1 LGIVKRESRTLPELI
16 PSFDAIDFETPG
28 KRHYQVAFH
37 VDSGWAYSLVPL
49 TVIGGAGLPSPD
61 QPALPGVAIFGG
73 THGNEWEGQIAV
85 KRLCRDLDAADVSGL
100 VVLIPQL
107 SESACNANQRIS
119 PLDNV
124 NMNRAFPGNPKGTL
138 SARIAHF
145 VKTIIFPRVRVVVD
159 LHSGGMEGGFAICT
173 SIHPVPDTRQREEM
187 LKAARLFDTPF
198 VFVYSSDM
206 ASGLLTSE
214 AEGEGKIALGG
225 EFGYGETVSRQG
237 VRHAYEGVKNLLRHY
252 GQLTGKVT
260 KVDEGR
266 TSEPLLVAAPHL
278 EAYVP
283 CPRSG
288 IWEAQVDLGQ
298 QVERGDLIGFLH
310 NFADHTAGPLAIK
323 TSRAGFVIMMHAPA
337 VTSKG
342 ATLYVVAEP
351 VTAV

>member
-1 LGIVKRESRTLPELI
+1 MPEI
-16 PSFDAIDFETPG
+16 IHSFDAIDFETRG

-37 VDSGWAYSLVPL
+37 VDSGWGYSLVPL
-49 TVIGGAGLPSPD
+49 TVIRGADLPSVGETP
-61 QPALPGVAIFGG
+61 LPGVAIFGG

-85 KRLCRDLDAADVSGL
+85 KRLCRDLAAADVSGL

-124 NMNRAFPGNPKGTL
+124 NMNRAFPGDPKGTL

-145 VKTIIFPRVRVVVD
+145 VKTIIFPRVRAVVD
-159 LHSGGMEGGFAICT
+159 LHSGGMEGGFALCT
-173 SIHPVPDTRQREEM
+173 SIHPVPNAHLHEEM

-206 ASGLLTSE
+206 AAGLLTSE
-214 AEGEGKIALGG
+214 AEHDGKIALGG
-225 EFGYGETVSRQG
+225 EFGYGETVNRQG

-252 GQLTGKVT
+252 RQLTGKVA
-260 KVDEGR
+260 KVDAGR
-266 TSEPLLVAAPHL
+266 TSEPLLVSAPHL
-278 EAYVP
+278 DAYVP
-283 CPRSG
+283 CPRPG

-298 QVERGDLIGFLH
+298 QVKRGDLIGLLH
-310 NFADHTAGPLAIK
+310 DFADHTTEPLAIT
-323 TSRAGFVIMMHAPA
+323 TSRSGFVIMMHAPA
-337 VTSKG
+337 ATAKG

-351 VTAV
+351 VTAG

>member
-1 LGIVKRESRTLPELI
+1 MGNPEPRKPTLPELI
-16 PSFDAIDFETPG
+16 HQFDGLDFDTPG
-28 KRHYQVAFH
+28 KRHYRVAFH
-37 VDSGWAYSLVPL
+37 VDSGWGYSLVPL
-49 TVIGGAGLPSPD
+49 TVIRGTGLPSAVQTP
-61 QPALPGVAIFGG
+61 LPGIAIFGG

-85 KRLCRDLDAADVSGL
+85 KRLCLDLDAADVSGL
-100 VVLIPQL
+100 IVLIPQL
-107 SESACNANQRIS
+107 SESACNVNRRTS
-119 PLDNV
+119 PLDDV

-138 SARIAHF
+138 SARIAYF

-159 LHSGGMEGGFAICT
+159 LHSGGMEGGFALCT
-173 SIHPVPDTRQREEM
+173 SIHPVPNAGQREEM
-187 LKAARLFDTPF
+187 LAAARLFDTPF

-214 AEGEGKIALGG
+214 AEDEGKIALGG

-252 GQLTGKVT
+252 RQLSGTLT
-260 KVDEGR
+260 KVDKHR
-266 TSEPLLVAAPHL
+266 ASEPLLVSAPHL
-278 EAYVP
+278 DAYVP

-310 NFADHTAGPLAIK
+310 DFADHATEPLAIK
-323 TSRAGFVIMMHAPA
+323 TARAGFVIMMHAPA

-342 ATLYVVAEP
+342 STLYVVAEP
-351 VTAV
+351 VTAL